1 MGRDRRI
8 LVLTHNYP
16 RWPGDFAGVFLEE
29 LVRKFCEDGVQ
40 VHVLAPH
47 FAKSLTRETSGLL
60 RIQRF
65 RYGPEAFETL
75 AYAGNMH
82 KQVATLSGMVKFI
95 LYMICNTLAAIRVT
109 LKIKPDLIFAQ
120 WLAPSGIVGWKVSL
134 VTRRKLYVASHGT
147 DIALLKRSSLLR
159 MVARVVFKRTR
170 KAFMVSNYLRE
181 TALDLDLALPEKLE
195 VCPMP
200 ARTAVFGKAK
210 VVTRTPPLVLCVAR
224 FTRQKQLDVLLK
236 ALRKVAD
243 QDIDFTCEIYGQ
255 GELESAI
262 KRLVDDLK
270 LTDRVSLH
278 EPVDQSE
285 LAQIYPAAR
294 VTVLPSIEEGFGM
307 TLVEAQL
314 SGSAVIGARSGGIID
329 IIRHDE
335 TGLLFKP
342 GSVVQLATQI
352 AAVLTDDSLYR
363 QLITNA
369 RRSAEENFSPQAIA
383 RKYEQALGLSL
394 QS

>member
-1 MGRDRRI
+1 
-8 LVLTHNYP
+8 
-16 RWPGDFAGVFLEE
+16 
-29 LVRKFCEDGVQ
+29 
-40 VHVLAPH
+40 
-47 FAKSLTRETSGLL
+47 
-60 RIQRF
+60 
-65 RYGPEAFETL
+65 
-75 AYAGNMH
+75 
-82 KQVATLSGMVKFI
+82 
-95 LYMICNTLAAIRVT
+95 
-109 LKIKPDLIFAQ
+109 
-120 WLAPSGIVGWKVSL
+120 L